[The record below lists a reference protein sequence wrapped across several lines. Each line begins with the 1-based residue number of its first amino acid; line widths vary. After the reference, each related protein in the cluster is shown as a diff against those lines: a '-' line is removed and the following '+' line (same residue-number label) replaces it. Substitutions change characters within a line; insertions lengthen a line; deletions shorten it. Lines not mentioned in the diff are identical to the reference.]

1 MTDLANLEQ
10 MVHEAWGYAHQAR
23 QFSRMARTRATLTT
37 QAVWRAYHRASMA
50 SLALSMPKADAWTL
64 SITATI
70 LARNGLL
77 DEKPAIR
84 ASAGGARRSAMPTRP
99 AKGGRR

>member
-10 MVHEAWGYAHQAR
+10 MVHEAWGYARQAR
-23 QFSRMARTRATLTT
+23 QFSRMAHTRATLTT
-37 QAVWRAYHRASMA
+37 QAVQRAYHRASMA
-50 SLALSMPKADAWTL
+50 WLALSMPKADAWTL
-64 SITATI
+64 SIAVTI

-77 DEKPAIR
+77 DDKPAIR

-99 AKGGRR
+99 ARGRRR

>member
-1 MTDLANLEQ
+1 MTDFAILEQ
-10 MVHEAWGYAHQAR
+10 MVHEAWGHARQAR
-23 QFSRMARTRATLTT
+23 QFSRMAHRRATVTT
-37 QAVWRAYHRASMA
+37 QAVQRAYHRASIA
-50 SLALSMPKADAWTL
+50 RLALSMPKADAWTL

-84 ASAGGARRSAMPTRP
+84 ASAGGARRSAMQTWP
-99 AKGGRR
+99 ARGRGR

>member
-10 MVHEAWGYAHQAR
+10 VVHEAWGYAHQAR
-23 QFSRMARTRATLTT
+23 QFSRMAHRRATVTT
-37 QAVWRAYHRASMA
+37 QAVQRAYHRASLA
-50 SLALSMPKADAWTL
+50 RLALSRPKADAWTP

-84 ASAGGARRSAMPTRP
+84 ASAGGAGRSAMQTRP
-99 AKGGRR
+99 AKGRRR